1 MKTRTFTQEL
11 NRLDEDE
18 TPIVVEYTYL
28 PGAPEE
34 GPSYASGGQPADPP
48 EIDIKNIF
56 DKATGGKIG
65 VTEAEFEKFHE
76 LLLENHVDDG
86 PDPDDARDALMER
99 AELDREHDLAEGMG
113 EDF

>member
-1 MKTRTFTQEL
+1 MKPHTFTQEL
-11 NRLDEDE
+11 YLHDEDE
-18 TPIVVEYTYL
+18 TPVMVEYSYL
-28 PGAPEE
+28 PGAPEQ

-48 EIDIKNIF
+48 EIDIVNIF
-56 DKATGGKIG
+56 IKATGDKIG

-86 PDPDDARDALMER
+86 PDPDDARDARMER
-99 AELDREHDLAEGMG
+99 AELDREHDLAEDMG